1 MPFSAEKKLTLLKN
15 DIKVMIETIEDPVAQ
30 LAALHSYK
38 ENKKQDFDFLENML
52 HNISNGKYS
61 L

>member
-15 DIKVMIETIEDPVAQ
+15 DIKVMIETIEDPAAQ

-38 ENKKQDFDFLENML
+38 ENKKQDFDFLENMW